1 MTGTGPQ
8 AIQFGHR
15 TPPLICQQRAEEG
28 LTGLMVAIERDRL
41 RVSDLIG
48 QSGLEMGFAPILEA
62 SEITGVLELRDAKA
76 AWSAAAAFCCL
87 MASTLM
93 PPPRQPRR
101 KGGSSAD
108 AAAG

>member
-1 MTGTGPQ
+1 MTGKGPQ

-15 TPPLICQQRAEEG
+15 TPPLLKEG

-76 AWSAAAAFCCL
+76 ARSL
-87 MASTLM
+87 D
-93 PPPRQPRR
+93 RGRR
-101 KGGSSAD
+101 LLLLDGQHAHTSSPTTSERR
-108 AAAG
+108 

>member
-15 TPPLICQQRAEEG
+15 TPPFLKQG
-28 LTGLMVAIERDRL
+28 LTGLVVAIERDRL

-48 QSGLEMGFAPILEA
+48 QSCLEMGFAPILEA

-76 AWSAAAAFCCL
+76 ARCL
-87 MASTLM
+87 D
-93 PPPRQPRR
+93 RGRR
-101 KGGSSAD
+101 LLLLDGQHAHATTSPTTSERR
-108 AAAG
+108 

>member
-15 TPPLICQQRAEEG
+15 TPPFLEQG

-62 SEITGVLELRDAKA
+62 HEITRVFELRNAK
-76 AWSAAAAFCCL
+76 SARSLDRGRRLLLLDGQHAHA
-87 MASTLM
+87 TT
-93 PPPRQPRR
+93 PPTMSDRR
-101 KGGSSAD
+101 
-108 AAAG
+108 